1 MYGVGVVLSRASGTW
16 AGLGRRR
23 GRGCLPGRGRGAKF
37 PSMIGPVNGKTPL
50 IHPSA
55 FVAPGAVVVGDVELG
70 PQVSVWYGCVLRGDI
85 NWIRVGAR
93 TNIQDGS
100 VIHVAHRGQGTTVGA
115 DVVVGHR
122 VVLHSCVIDDRA
134 LIGMGAVVLDGARV
148 GQGSVV
154 AAGGVVPPGMEIPPG
169 VMVSGVPA
177 KVRRDLRP
185 DELARTEAVV
195 RRYLKV
201 SDCHRDP
208 GLVVDFTRET

>member
-1 MYGVGVVLSRASGTW
+1 MSEPIIGT
-16 AGLGRRR
+16 
-23 GRGCLPGRGRGAKF
+23 
-37 PSMIGPVNGKTPL
+37 INGKTP
-50 IHPSA
+50 IIAPSA

-70 PQVSVWYGCVLRGDI
+70 SQTSVWYGCVLRGDI

-100 VIHVAHRGQGTTVGA
+100 VIHVGHRGQGTTVGA

-122 VVLHSCVIDDRA
+122 VVLHSCVIGDRA

-148 GQGSVV
+148 GEGSVV
-154 AAGGVVPPGMEIPPG
+154 AAGSVVPPGMDIPPG

-185 DELARTEAVV
+185 DELARTLAVV
-195 RRYLKV
+195 GRYLKV

-208 GLVVDFTRET
+208 GLVVDFARET